1 MFIQISS
8 RTYVEFICLSD
19 RYVVSIEESYN
30 LYWRNIKVMSM
41 KFDFLIVISIN
52 SISLQLLTSSVSTEK
67 YRISLVS
74 NKFCSWIFVWSVM
87 FLGKRIIRRFIVVLH
102 ISIISSCDDLKKKAQ
117 KCLSYMLLQHQL
129 TVYSTNCL
137 ICKTLSKHRNALHE
151 ILALVERSSVIIVC
165 EVPLVDDIH
174 APDGCHYAGW
184 TLKCLLDRSLLWFVV
199 VESVSKSHSNRH
211 ILWILHIYTMSILY
225 LKKKKT

>member
-19 RYVVSIEESYN
+19 RYVVSIEESNN

-41 KFDFLIVISIN
+41 KFDFLIIISIN
-52 SISLQLLTSSVSTEK
+52 SISLQLLTSSVSTQK

-102 ISIISSCDDLKKKAQ
+102 ISIISSFDDLKKKAQ
-117 KCLSYMLLQHQL
+117 RCLSYMFLQH
-129 TVYSTNCL
+129 
-137 ICKTLSKHRNALHE
+137 
-151 ILALVERSSVIIVC
+151 
-165 EVPLVDDIH
+165 
-174 APDGCHYAGW
+174 
-184 TLKCLLDRSLLWFVV
+184 
-199 VESVSKSHSNRH
+199 
-211 ILWILHIYTMSILY
+211 
-225 LKKKKT
+225 